1 MPGYRPFVPLD
12 RDYGGSGLG
21 LAGEGFNLKK
31 FTKAASKAAD
41 ISLGLGGLA
50 GYDMSKAMAVK
61 RVLDG
66 GEMGGEDFGRGTQKK
81 VKVAAR
87 KAGRIGIG
95 LVGEFGSESQKRKVA
110 KASKVVNGVDRVFS
124 GGEVPGAKL
133 RAMIARMPK
142 P

>member
-1 MPGYRPFVPLD
+1 MPGFRPIIPLSN
-12 RDYGGSGLG
+12 DYGGSGLR
-21 LAGEGFNLKK
+21 LAGEGFNLKN

-66 GEMGGEDFGRGTQKK
+66 GEMSGEGYGRGTQKK
-81 VKVAAR
+81 VKTAVK

-95 LVGEFGSESQKRKVA
+95 LVGEFGNERQQRQMRKA
-110 KASKVVNGVDRVFS
+110 ERLVNGVDRAFS
-124 GGEVPGAKL
+124 GGGAGAKL